1 MALTFGCSTP
11 LPTLETTIPE
21 AEVPKVVVESFRRE
35 YPQAVIKSCARELKG
50 HSTFYEIVTD
60 GRSVPHTVIFTPD
73 GKLAEAEVEIPFT
86 QLPASVQEAV
96 RTASPNGKIKVVE
109 IAQKKG
115 RPAVYE
121 LEIEEGN
128 HVVDYV
134 FDMTGRRIQQKGD

>member
-73 GKLAEAEVEIPFT
+73 GKLAETEVEIPFT

-96 RTASPNGKIKVVE
+96 K